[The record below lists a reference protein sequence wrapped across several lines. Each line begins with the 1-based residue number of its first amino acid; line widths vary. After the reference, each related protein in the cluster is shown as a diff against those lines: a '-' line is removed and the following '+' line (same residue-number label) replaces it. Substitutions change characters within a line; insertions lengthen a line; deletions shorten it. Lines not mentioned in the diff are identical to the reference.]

1 MKGPKSNRKTK
12 GANKS
17 RRDFLTK
24 LASIPAGAV
33 LAKMG
38 LLKQEAVA
46 ATTQNQSSPKPP
58 NILFILVDEMRFPKV
73 FPKGI
78 NTPDQF
84 LQTFMP
90 NTYKLWSQGVKF
102 ANHHTAASACTPARG
117 VLISG
122 LYSQQSWCTLTILD
136 TPESHVSFQPPL
148 NPAFPTYGKLLR
160 QAGYHTPYIGK
171 WHVSIPRENEGRL
184 EDYGFEGLTFP
195 DPTGVNLQGT
205 YGDDTT
211 NPALPYFNDTDIATQ
226 AVGWL
231 SEKQVSKDP
240 WCLTVGFVNPHDKEF
255 FPAGTE
261 FQTFTDLFT
270 NPTTNPQN
278 LQQHNNYSTSE
289 CGVAVP
295 WAGNELQSPP
305 QNGYPTVPPNWES
318 LDALQSKPKFQT
330 VAHEFM
336 ALVWGGV
343 TDDPN
348 QTAFSIDPYPTPT
361 VQWGIG
367 TGPYSYWQR
376 SLDSYTQILQV
387 LDQNIGQ
394 VVDALT
400 PEVAQNTVIIFTSDH
415 GDYASAHGFVSGK
428 TGTFYDEA
436 VRVPLIVTD
445 GSGRFTGDIN
455 IVRDELTSSAD
466 FLRLIVSL
474 GYNGS
479 QEWLKGDLSQLY
491 KNRHNM
497 VPMLRSAKAPGR
509 QYVLFATDETISSYY
524 NFLDAA
530 NHIVGIRTKD
540 GKLAVYANW
549 QNGTTNIVFDDNL
562 ELEFYDY
569 STPGGVAE
577 LENRP
582 KDPHAKG
589 LYNRLVHDLI
599 PHELQAPLPSSLQGP
614 QALSKARLLA
624 YLQFLDGLSEQQWL
638 DGAAT
643 SILGYGLNV
652 P

>member
-1 MKGPKSNRKTK
+1 MKGPKSNRKAK

-17 RRDFLTK
+17 RREFLTK

-38 LLKQEAVA
+38 LLNQEASA
-46 ATTQNQSSPKPP
+46 ATKHDESSPKPP

-73 FPKGI
+73 FPAGI
-78 NTPDQF
+78 TTPDQF

-90 NTYKLWSQGVKF
+90 NTYKLWLNGVKF

-122 LYSQQSWCTLTILD
+122 LYSQQSWCVLTILD
-136 TPESHVSFQPPL
+136 TPTSQIALQPPL

-160 QAGYHTPYIGK
+160 QAGYRTPYIGK
-171 WHVSIPRENEGRL
+171 WHVSIPRANEGRL
-184 EDYGFEGLTFP
+184 EEYGFDGRTFP

-205 YGDDTT
+205 FGDDTT
-211 NPALPYFNDTDIATQ
+211 DPSLPYFNDADIANQ
-226 AVGWL
+226 AFDWL
-231 SEKQVSKDP
+231 SKSQINDDP

-270 NPTTNPQN
+270 NPTINPQM

-295 WAGNELQSPP
+295 WAQNVLQSPP
-305 QNGYPTVPPNWES
+305 NFGYPTVPPNWES
-318 LDALQSKPKFQT
+318 LDHLQTKPKFQT
-330 VAHEFM
+330 VSHQFT

-343 TDDPN
+343 TDNPT
-348 QTAFSIDPYPTPT
+348 QTSFSIVPYPTPT
-361 VQWGIG
+361 LQWGIG
-367 TGPYSYWQR
+367 TAPFSYWQR
-376 SLDSYTQILQV
+376 SLDSYTQILQL
-387 LDQNIGQ
+387 LDKNIGK
-394 VVDALT
+394 VVDAMP

-415 GDYASAHGFVSGK
+415 GDYASAHGLVSGK
-428 TGTFYDEA
+428 TSTFYDEA

-445 GSGRFTGDIN
+445 PSGRFTGDTD
-455 IVRDELTSSAD
+455 IVRNQLTSSAD
-466 FLRLIVSL
+466 FLPLIVSL

-479 QEWLKGDLSQLY
+479 QKWMKGDLAQLY
-491 KNRHNM
+491 KGRHDM

-540 GKLAVYANW
+540 GKLGVYAKW
-549 QNGTTNIVFDDNL
+549 QNGTTNIVFDNTL

-569 STPGGVAE
+569 ATPGGVAE
-577 LENRP
+577 TDNRP
-582 KDPHAKG
+582 NDPRAKG
-589 LYNRLVHDLI
+589 LFNRLVHDLI
-599 PHELQAPLPSSLQGP
+599 PHELQAPLPSSLQGF
-614 QALSKARLLA
+614 QAASKVRLLA
-624 YLQFLDGLSEQQWL
+624 YLQFLDGLSEQEWL